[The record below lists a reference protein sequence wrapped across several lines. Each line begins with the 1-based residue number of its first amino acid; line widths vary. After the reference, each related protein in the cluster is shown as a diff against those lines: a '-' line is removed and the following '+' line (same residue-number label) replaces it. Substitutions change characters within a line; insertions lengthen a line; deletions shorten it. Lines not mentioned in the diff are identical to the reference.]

1 MTRSTAISRTY
12 LRILP
17 WAFVLVAAAVAAF
30 FVLRRPASTPTP
42 RPPAT
47 PAETPL
53 IGADI
58 PKIDV
63 HVHVAPRLAGQAVTL
78 FRQNGIEVAVNA
90 SGGAPGQGLELSQ
103 EASAQTGG
111 RLLFMCNL
119 SFARVE
125 DPEWPTYVAETLDA
139 CKQGGAR
146 ALKIYKALGL
156 GIRLS
161 DGSLLAVD
169 DPRLDVVFDTCASL
183 SLPVLIHSGDPVAFF
198 RPDNAQNER
207 HAELAAHPEWSF
219 AGEYAPGHP
228 WPTWE
233 QVFSQFERRVQR
245 HPRTSFLGAHFG
257 NSPEDPTRVAAMLEH
272 SPNFYIDT
280 AARVPEIGRRPAA
293 EMRAFFV
300 KWQDRILYGSDTAVT
315 PDGLTMGSRGAE
327 HDPPSR
333 LPEFFLAQWRYFETN
348 GRHLASPTP
357 IQGDWTIDGIGL
369 PRAVLEKIYHRNAE
383 RVFGITLPAETP

>member
-17 WAFVLVAAAVAAF
+17 WALVALAAAF
-30 FVLRRPASTPTP
+30 AGFFAMRAPKHGTAPSARASGPGAP
-42 RPPAT
+42 RVGT
-47 PAETPL
+47 
-53 IGADI
+53 DI

-63 HVHVAPRLAGQAVTL
+63 HVHVAPRLAERAVRL
-78 FRQNGIEVAVNA
+78 FGQNGIQVAVNA

-103 EASAQTGG
+103 EVAEQTHA

-125 DPEWPTYVAETLDA
+125 DPDWLTYVSETLET
-139 CKQGGAR
+139 CKRTGAR

-161 DGSLLAVD
+161 DGSLLTVD
-169 DPRLDVVFDTCASL
+169 DPRLDVVFETCANL
-183 SLPVLIHSGDPVAFF
+183 DLPVLIHAGDPVAFF
-198 RPDNAQNER
+198 RPDDAQNER

-219 AGEYAPGHP
+219 HGEYAPGHP

-233 QVFSQFERRVQR
+233 QVFSQYQRRVAR
-245 HPRTSFLGAHFG
+245 HPRTTFIGAHFG
-257 NSPEDPTRVAAMLEH
+257 NSPEDPTRVAAMLER
-272 SPNFYIDT
+272 SPNLYIDT

-327 HDPPSR
+327 HDPESR
-333 LPEFFLAQWRYFETN
+333 LPEFFLGQWRYFETDEA
-348 GRHLASPTP
+348 HLPSPTP
-357 IQGDWTIDGIGL
+357 IQGNWTIDGIGL
-369 PRAVLEKIYHRNAE
+369 PREVLEKLYHRNAE
-383 RVFGITLPAETP
+383 RVLGITLPTGPD